1 MKLHDVSM
9 KWVVPM
15 QQEVIFTT
23 MAVWG
28 YDNLRTLLGVGD
40 LDGFPTTDLS
50 TSRYVSCIR
59 IQYGFFFLTRFKVR
73 LLQQTTYVLQH
84 LHRLTPRST
93 HNATMFMYNVHLLL
107 KTVKLQSC
115 TSVTHVHARLMTQ
128 SIVKNVSE
136 IWLKLHRGY

>member
-1 MKLHDVSM
+1 MKQAA
-9 KWVVPM
+9 PM

-23 MAVWG
+23 MVVWG
-28 YDNLRTLLGVGD
+28 YNNLRTASGVGA

-50 TSRYVSCIR
+50 TSRYVSCIC

-107 KTVKLQSC
+107 KTVKLQLC
-115 TSVTHVHARLMTQ
+115 MSVTHVHARLMTQ

-136 IWLKLHRGY
+136 IWLKLDCDH